1 VLFLRFALLNIHVA
15 FHFEFPALKKGK
27 EDGSDTNTTTV
38 ISLPL
43 PAALAV
49 ATDQHLQGSEL
60 NHHSNN
66 LSSIHYFSLSD
77 FKRFVLGI
85 SLENE
90 NISVYELV
98 SKNFREASNIKKD
111 KIPSITVGE
120 LKQDQQ
126 KIQGLYTL
134 LKNTLPPKTKLELPF
149 DRKIRQQ
156 SLHDRIEA
164 LGYKVSS
171 IQYRAKQVY
180 YKSGVGSISFPFLF
194 EVAIVNTQYSPYW
207 FLHGRN

>member
-1 VLFLRFALLNIHVA
+1 MTQKKKNKTRQHKSKTTPGNIIEAENRIPEIKMLDLLNNQLHVLLLRFALLNTHVA
-15 FHFEFPALKKGK
+15 FHFEFPALKKG
-27 EDGSDTNTTTV
+27 EDGFDARTTTV
-38 ISLPL
+38 ISLPV
-43 PAALAV
+43 PTALAV
-49 ATDQHLQGSEL
+49 ATDQHLQGLEL

-77 FKRFVLGI
+77 FKRFILGI

-111 KIPSITVGE
+111 KIPSITLGE

-149 DRKIRQQ
+149 HRKFRQQ
-156 SLHDRIEA
+156 SIHDRIE
-164 LGYKVSS
+164 VSVF
-171 IQYRAKQVY
+171 I
-180 YKSGVGSISFPFLF
+180 
-194 EVAIVNTQYSPYW
+194 
-207 FLHGRN
+207 